1 MQTPLITIGLEIHLK
16 LSSESKIFCRCK
28 NDQTLE
34 HNQPNTN
41 ICPICTWQPGAL
53 PQLSAEVVEKGL
65 LLGKALN
72 CRFNTCSRFDRKSY
86 FYPDLPMGYQITQLY
101 SPINVDGKVAFFL
114 NNYEQEKKV
123 WITDAHLECDTAK
136 SLHQGGTMLLDF
148 NRAGTPLIEI
158 VTGPDFTSAEEA
170 VEFAKEIQRIAKRNQ
185 LSDADMEKGQMRVD
199 VNISIRKEKSDPLGT
214 RVELKNINSFSAI
227 KRAIDAEVIR
237 QLACR
242 ESGETIQ
249 QQTRRRDDLKGQSF
263 AMRSK
268 EDALDYRY
276 FPEPDLPPLV
286 LSEEILQKVES
297 TELTTPFEQ
306 IKKMK
311 SKFWF
316 HKEFINALIN
326 EKSTL
331 DFFNLLLKKG
341 FEPKLLAKRIAGQ
354 ISAYMTAHFVKI
366 TELPVDEDQ
375 LLEFFTIAK
384 EGKLIDNQLKLVM
397 EEMLATGASASDIIK
412 EKGFDKPAIS
422 EEELRAFC
430 KEVIA
435 ENPAILE
442 QYQGWKTSTIGFF
455 VGQVMKKTQ
464 GKANPKEITAILTRE
479 LGNA

>member
-1 MQTPLITIGLEIHLK
+1 
-16 LSSESKIFCRCK
+16 
-28 NDQTLE
+28 
-34 HNQPNTN
+34 
-41 ICPICTWQPGAL
+41 
-53 PQLSAEVVEKGL
+53 
-65 LLGKALN
+65 
-72 CRFNTCSRFDRKSY
+72 
-86 FYPDLPMGYQITQLY
+86 
-101 SPINVDGKVAFFL
+101 
-114 NNYEQEKKV
+114 
-123 WITDAHLECDTAK
+123 
-136 SLHQGGTMLLDF
+136 
-148 NRAGTPLIEI
+148 
-158 VTGPDFTSAEEA
+158 
-170 VEFAKEIQRIAKRNQ
+170 
-185 LSDADMEKGQMRVD
+185 
-199 VNISIRKEKSDPLGT
+199 
-214 RVELKNINSFSAI
+214 
-227 KRAIDAEVIR
+227 
-237 QLACR
+237 
-242 ESGETIQ
+242 
-249 QQTRRRDDLKGQSF
+249 
-263 AMRSK
+263 MRSK

-297 TELTTPFEQ
+297 TELTIPFEQ

-311 SKFWF
+311 SEFWF

-331 DFFNLLLKKG
+331 DFFNLLLEKG